1 MTIFSN
7 GDLVQV
13 GFELDLPQHKE
24 EPMYGRVICVNA
36 VNPQELTVLALI
48 IQNTNSTTESLMQFG
63 SDGKCL
69 LAMNAG
75 ENDAKRLGDNLYH
88 QPKQPK

>member
-48 IQNTNSTTESLMQFG
+48 IQNMLTSVIKLKGNYIGRVYM
-63 SDGKCL
+63 
-69 LAMNAG
+69 
-75 ENDAKRLGDNLYH
+75 LYCIPLFIRGV
-88 QPKQPK
+88 QISRN